1 MLDDLILEVKWLAFD
16 IITKN
21 LLIAIELTGS
31 EKVICPLKI
40 SLEIDLYNWNAN
52 KSIQFC
58 SSNSYWNFIWCT
70 TGNSAVKNPSA
81 RQGT

>member
-1 MLDDLILEVKWLAFD
+1 MLDNLILEVKGLAFD
-16 IITKN
+16 IIAKN

-31 EKVICPLKI
+31 EEVISPLKI

-58 SSNSYWNFIWCT
+58 SSNGY
-70 TGNSAVKNPSA
+70 
-81 RQGT
+81 

>member
-1 MLDDLILEVKWLAFD
+1 MLDDLILEVKWLTFD

-31 EKVICPLKI
+31 EEVICPLKI

-58 SSNSYWNFIWCT
+58 NYYLIVTEILFGVQLVT
-70 TGNSAVKNPSA
+70 
-81 RQGT
+81 QL